1 MRINVERAGFQTM
14 QYKKGFTLLELMVVV
29 AIIAIFAAIA
39 VPTFSSWSPRLK
51 FRTSADELHKVLM
64 LARMTAISS
73 NRDVIVTFD
82 QANGTY
88 DVAFPTETKSYSLPD
103 GVNFGTLT
111 STTITYNPTGQ
122 ADVNAEIKMY
132 SSSPKVLDNKRK
144 LSVRAVTGLV
154 KISKGW

>member
-1 MRINVERAGFQTM
+1 MMRQN
-14 QYKKGFTLLELMVVV
+14 KGFSLLELMMVV

-73 NRDVIVTFD
+73 NRDVTVTFD
-82 QANGTY
+82 QVNGTY
-88 DVAFPTETKSYSLPD
+88 EVAFPTGTEAYELPD
-103 GVNFGTLT
+103 GVHFSALA
-111 STTITYNPTGQ
+111 SDTITYSPTGQ
-122 ADVNAEIKMY
+122 ADINLDIMMY
-132 SSSPKVLDNKRK
+132 SSSPKVIDNKRK

>member
-1 MRINVERAGFQTM
+1 MRNT
-14 QYKKGFTLLELMVVV
+14 KGFTLLELMVVV

-51 FRTSADELHKVLM
+51 FRTSADEMHKVLM

-73 NRDVIVTFD
+73 NRDVVITFD
-82 QANGTY
+82 QANGDF
-88 DVAFPTETKSYSLPD
+88 DVAFPTGTETYELPD
-103 GVNFGTLT
+103 GVSFGTLT
-111 STTITYNPTGQ
+111 SNTLTYYPTGQ
-122 ADVNAEIKMY
+122 ADINFDIQMY
-132 SSSPKVLDNKRK
+132 STSPKVIDNKRK

>member
-1 MRINVERAGFQTM
+1 MRNV
-14 QYKKGFTLLELMVVV
+14 KGFTLLELMVVV
-29 AIIAIFAAIA
+29 AIITIFAAVA

-51 FRTSADELHKVLM
+51 FRTSADEMHKVLM

-73 NRDVIVTFD
+73 NRDVVITFD
-82 QANGTY
+82 QANGKYTVALPTGNETY
-88 DVAFPTETKSYSLPD
+88 EFPD
-103 GVNFGTLT
+103 NVHFGTLT
-111 STTITYNPTGQ
+111 SSTLTYYPTGQ
-122 ADVNAEIKMY
+122 ADINFDIKMY

>member
-1 MRINVERAGFQTM
+1 MKGE
-14 QYKKGFTLLELMVVV
+14 KGFSLIELMIVV

-39 VPTFSSWSPRLK
+39 VPTYSSWSPRLK
-51 FRTSADELHKVLM
+51 FRTSADEMHKVLM

-73 NRDVIVTFD
+73 NRDVTIVFD
-82 QANGTY
+82 DTNGKY
-88 DVAFPTETKSYSLPD
+88 KVAFPTKTETYELPE
-103 GVNFGTLT
+103 GVHFGTLS
-111 STTITYNPTGQ
+111 STMITYYPTGQ
-122 ADVNAEIKMY
+122 ADANLDIKMY